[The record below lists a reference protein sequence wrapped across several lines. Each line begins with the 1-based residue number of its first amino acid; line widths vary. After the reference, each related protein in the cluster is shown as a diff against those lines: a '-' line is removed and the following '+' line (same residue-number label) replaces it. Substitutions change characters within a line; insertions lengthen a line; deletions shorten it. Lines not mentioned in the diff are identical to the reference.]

1 VREIREINRGGY
13 GVVHEVLV
21 GRQHLARK
29 TFNPITPDEDL
40 REKLKKRFKREVRIQ
55 SKIHHPNIMP
65 VLDSDLDAV
74 VPWFTMPLASESFE
88 QKIIRD
94 RSQGLVDI
102 AAWQDILAAVE
113 ELHRLG
119 YVHRD
124 LKPQNL
130 LWLDDKWTLA
140 DFGLI
145 LPVARDTT
153 IISSSHSAY
162 GSHFYA
168 APEQLTDFRNAPEQA
183 DIFALGCVLHDN
195 VESTPSRIPFAQIRS
210 SGPYAVILEKCTEFD
225 PRRRFPKV
233 AALRSALFDQWRISQ
248 LEQPIADDADVLK
261 DVLSS
266 PTDADAWRRFLAH
279 VEGLQAR
286 DRHILLS
293 SVNADVLMELK
304 GLDDILFTRMM
315 NLISEWVEGTG
326 FDFNF
331 CDVIGDRLVTTYGV
345 SPVRIRCQIV
355 LSLLE
360 LSVSHNRWH
369 VMKQAGS
376 LLDHAADNDLIDRFL
391 IELGLN
397 SGLRSKLERIEEVIS
412 WPRERWHPKI
422 AAYLNQANV
431 DNAEQ

>member
-1 VREIREINRGGY
+1 MREIREIDRGGY

-29 TFNPITPDEDL
+29 TFNPITPDQAL

-55 SKIHHPNIMP
+55 SKINHPNIMP
-65 VLDSDLDAV
+65 ILDSDLDAG

-183 DIFALGCVLHDN
+183 DIFALGCILHDN
-195 VESTPSRIPFAQIRS
+195 VESAPSRIPFAQIRS

-225 PRRRFPKV
+225 PRRRFQRVP
-233 AALRSALFDQWRISQ
+233 ALRSALFDQWRVSQ
-248 LEQPIADDADVLK
+248 LQQPIADDADALK
-261 DVLSS
+261 DVLSN
-266 PTDADAWRRFLAH
+266 PTDPMDGDDSWH
-279 VEGLQAR
+279 
-286 DRHILLS
+286 
-293 SVNADVLMELK
+293 MLK
-304 GLDDILFTRMM
+304 GFRP
-315 NLISEWVEGTG
+315 GTG
-326 FDFNF
+326 
-331 CDVIGDRLVTTYGV
+331 
-345 SPVRIRCQIV
+345 
-355 LSLLE
+355 
-360 LSVSHNRWH
+360 
-369 VMKQAGS
+369 
-376 LLDHAADNDLIDRFL
+376 
-391 IELGLN
+391 
-397 SGLRSKLERIEEVIS
+397 IS
-412 WPRERWHPKI
+412 C
-422 AAYLNQANV
+422 
-431 DNAEQ
+431 